1 MKLNKCVT
9 NQLLNNGTIKIK
21 KILKIRRGFMTVS
34 NINYVTNKIKDNIQ
48 KVIVGK
54 DNVIELILTS
64 ILCSGHVLLEDVPG
78 LGKTMLAKALA
89 KSLNCTF
96 KRIQFTPDLLPTD
109 LIGINYYNQKT
120 GEFQFKE
127 GPIMSQ
133 IILADEINR
142 ATPRTQ
148 SSLLEAMEEHQV
160 TVDGETYKLEEPFLV
175 IATQNPVE
183 TAGTFPLPEAQLD
196 RFFMQLS
203 LGYPEFE
210 EEFEILK
217 RFNDNN
223 PLEEIEPVV
232 EAKEILK
239 MRKDISKIYIEDD
252 IVKYIISIVRA
263 TREHEDIEL
272 GVSPRGSI
280 ALYKGAK
287 AYAALHGRNFVVPDD
302 VKALVKPI
310 FAHRI
315 IVNEYAV
322 VKERKADE
330 ILDSILN
337 KVSTPVENLEVM

>member
-1 MKLNKCVT
+1 
-9 NQLLNNGTIKIK
+9 
-21 KILKIRRGFMTVS
+21 MTVS
-34 NINYVTNKIKDNIQ
+34 NINDIIKKIKDNIQ

-96 KRIQFTPDLLPTD
+96 KRIQFTPDLLPSD
-109 LIGINYYNQKT
+109 LIGINYYNQKIS
-120 GEFQFKE
+120 EFQFKK

-133 IILADEINR
+133 IILADEVNR

-210 EEFEILK
+210 EEIEILK
-217 RFNDNN
+217 RFNENN
-223 PLEEIEPVV
+223 PLEEIEPVA

-239 MRKDISKIYIEDD
+239 MRKDISKIYVEDD

-263 TREHEDIEL
+263 TRDHEDIEL

-302 VKALVKPI
+302 VKTLVKPI

-322 VKERKADE
+322 VKEKKADE

-337 KVSTPVENLEVM
+337 KISTPVENLEVM